1 MYATPI
7 ATIGIASSKDSRLF
21 GKISKLI
28 EKSIGIP
35 IAVAPIT
42 WLALISEFGDPKS
55 LT

>member
-7 ATIGIASSKDSRLF
+7 AAIGIASSKDSLLF
-21 GKISKLI
+21 GKISKLN

-42 WLALISEFGDPKS
+42 WLAPISLIGKPES